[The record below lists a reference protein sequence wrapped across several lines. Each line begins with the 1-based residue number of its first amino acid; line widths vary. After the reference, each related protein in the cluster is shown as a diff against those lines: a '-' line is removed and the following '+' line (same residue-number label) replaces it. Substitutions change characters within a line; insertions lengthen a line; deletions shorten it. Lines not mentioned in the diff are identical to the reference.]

1 MTIKEKKKKLTL
13 KNFTGSAP
21 SSVNKT
27 QSQKTSAIFGKK
39 EPVIVAKEPV
49 IEVVEPKKEGDTA
62 VKAAVVTKT
71 TAETE
76 KPKSTKEW
84 AKKKIEEE
92 LSLKADKKSAGK
104 KRDYRLTVT
113 KALSEDEEENRARSL
128 ASVKRAREK
137 QFKRH
142 SGNSEDDAQKIT
154 RQVRIP
160 KIITIQEL
168 ANRMAE
174 RASAVIKFLLEKNV
188 KVTINHS
195 IDQDTA
201 EFIVSSFGHEVL
213 KDEEPDQLLKDI
225 LSKDKNL
232 KNAVSRPPVVTIM
245 GHVDHGKTSLLDAF
259 REANVVSTEH
269 GGITQH
275 IGAYQTTVNDKH
287 LITFIDTP
295 GHAAF
300 TEMRA
305 RGSKITDIVIL
316 VVAAN
321 DGIKPQTIEAIQH
334 AKAAQVPIIV
344 AINKCD
350 LPGADP
356 TKVKNQLLEHELV
369 VEEMGGDILSA
380 EISALKKTNLDKLKE
395 LIILQAELLD
405 MKSDPTV
412 AAAGVVVESR
422 LDKGRGPV
430 STVLITKGTL
440 RKGDLFVSGASN
452 GKVRALYDYTGKLI
466 NEAPPSTPVEIVGF
480 QGVPNAGDDFVVVED
495 DSKVEEIVEY
505 RRQELKDKKIAGTK
519 RNDIFGEAIPEE
531 SFNIILKTDVNGSLE
546 ALANAIEK
554 IQVENIKPKIILSS
568 VGPITET
575 DVTLAKASNAIL
587 LGFNIRPNKEAKD
600 LARSYKL
607 EILYFNIIYEALD
620 HITKK
625 MTGLLAPETK
635 EETQGSCEV
644 LEVFAVSKAGRV
656 AGVRVA
662 DGEIRNNSEIRL
674 VRDGA
679 VVYTGKVNTLFREKN
694 EAKEV
699 KAGLECGVS
708 LKDFNDIKKGD
719 VLEAFKTTTI
729 EREI

>member
-1 MTIKEKKKKLTL
+1 MSTKEKKKKLTL
-13 KNFTGSAP
+13 KNFTGNAP
-21 SSVNKT
+21 SSVNKK
-27 QSQKTSAIFGKK
+27 QAQKTSAIFGKK
-39 EPVIVAKEPV
+39 EEPKVPNSV
-49 IEVVEPKKEGDTA
+49 IEKSDSTTTPESKPSPTPKTIKSP
-62 VKAAVVTKT
+62 
-71 TAETE
+71 E
-76 KPKSTKEW
+76 KPKSAKEW
-84 AKKKIEEE
+84 AKIKIQEE
-92 LSLKADKKSAGK
+92 LSKKADKKAAGK

-113 KALSEDEEENRARSL
+113 KALSEEEEVQVRSL
-128 ASVKRAREK
+128 AAVKRSREK
-137 QFKRH
+137 LFKKQ
-142 SGNSEDDAQKIT
+142 SNQDTDGQKVI
-154 RQVRIP
+154 RQVKIP
-160 KIITIQEL
+160 KVITIQEL

-174 RASAVIKFLLEKNV
+174 RASAVIKYLLTKNV
-188 KVTINHS
+188 KVTINHT

-201 EFIVSSFGHEVL
+201 EFIVKEFGHEIL
-213 KDEEPDQLLKDI
+213 IEEEPDQLLKDI
-225 LSKDKNL
+225 LSKDKDL
-232 KNAVSRPPVVTIM
+232 ENAVSRPPVVTVM
-245 GHVDHGKTSLLDAF
+245 GHVDHGKTSLLDSL
-259 REANVVSTEH
+259 RDTSVVNSEH

-275 IGAYQTTVNDKH
+275 IGAYQVNVNDKN

-350 LPGADP
+350 LQGADP
-356 TKVKNQLLEHELV
+356 AKVRNQLLEHELI
-369 VEEMGGDILSA
+369 VEEMGGDVLSV

-395 LIILQAELLD
+395 LILLQSEILD
-405 MKSDPTV
+405 MKADPSI

-430 STVLITKGTL
+430 STVLIVKGTL
-440 RKGDLFVSGASN
+440 KKGDLFVSGASN
-452 GKVRALYDYTGKLI
+452 GKVRAIYNYKGDLI
-466 NEAPPSTPVEIVGF
+466 NKAGPSTPVEIVGF
-480 QGVPNAGDDFVVVED
+480 QGAPNAGDDFVVVEN

-505 RRQELKDKKIAGTK
+505 RQQELKNKKLAGNKKT
-519 RNDIFGEAIPEE
+519 DIFGEADPEE
-531 SFNIILKTDVNGSLE
+531 EYNIILKTDVNGSLE

-554 IQVENIKPKIILSS
+554 IKIENIKTKIILSA
-568 VGPITET
+568 VGPVTET

-625 MTGLLAPETK
+625 ISGLLAPET
-635 EETQGSCEV
+635 EEQGQGTCEV
-644 LEVFAVSKAGRV
+644 LEVFSVSKAGKV
-656 AGVRVA
+656 AGVKVTE
-662 DGEIRNNSEIRL
+662 GEIKNNSELRL
-674 VRDGA
+674 LRDGA
-679 VVYTGKVNTLFREKN
+679 VVYTGKVNSLFREKN

-708 LKDFNDIKKGD
+708 IKDFNDIKKGD
-719 VLEAFKTTTI
+719 VIEFFKTITI

>member
-1 MTIKEKKKKLTL
+1 MSTKEKKKKLTL
-13 KNFTGSAP
+13 KNFTGNAP
-21 SSVNKT
+21 SSVNKK
-27 QSQKTSAIFGKK
+27 QAQKTSAIFGKK
-39 EPVIVAKEPV
+39 EEPKVPNPV
-49 IEVVEPKKEGDTA
+49 IEKSDSTTTPESKPSPTPKTIKSP
-62 VKAAVVTKT
+62 
-71 TAETE
+71 E
-76 KPKSTKEW
+76 KPKSAKEW
-84 AKKKIEEE
+84 AKIKIQEE
-92 LSLKADKKSAGK
+92 LSKKADKKAAGK

-113 KALSEDEEENRARSL
+113 KALSEEEEVQVRSL
-128 ASVKRAREK
+128 AAVKRSREK
-137 QFKRH
+137 LFKKQ
-142 SGNSEDDAQKIT
+142 SNQDTDGQKVI
-154 RQVRIP
+154 RQVKIP
-160 KIITIQEL
+160 KVITIQEL

-174 RASAVIKFLLEKNV
+174 RASAVIKYLLTKNV
-188 KVTINHS
+188 KVTINHT

-201 EFIVSSFGHEVL
+201 EFIVKEFGHEIL
-213 KDEEPDQLLKDI
+213 IEEEPDQLLKDI
-225 LSKDKNL
+225 LSKDKDL
-232 KNAVSRPPVVTIM
+232 ENAVSRPPVVTVM
-245 GHVDHGKTSLLDAF
+245 GHVDHGKTSLLDSL
-259 REANVVSTEH
+259 RDTSVVNSEH

-275 IGAYQTTVNDKH
+275 IGAYQVNVNDKN

-350 LPGADP
+350 LQGADP
-356 TKVKNQLLEHELV
+356 AKVRNQLLEHELI
-369 VEEMGGDILSA
+369 VEEMGGDVLSV

-395 LIILQAELLD
+395 LILLQSEILD
-405 MKSDPTV
+405 MKADPSI

-430 STVLITKGTL
+430 STVLIVKGTL
-440 RKGDLFVSGASN
+440 KKGDLFVSGASN
-452 GKVRALYDYTGKLI
+452 GKVRAIYNYKGDLI
-466 NEAPPSTPVEIVGF
+466 NEAGPSTPVEIVGF
-480 QGVPNAGDDFVVVED
+480 QGAPNAGDDFVVVEN

-505 RRQELKDKKIAGTK
+505 RQQELKNKKLAANKKT
-519 RNDIFGEAIPEE
+519 DIFGETDPEE
-531 SFNIILKTDVNGSLE
+531 EYNIILKTDVNGSLE
-546 ALANAIEK
+546 ALTNAIEK
-554 IQVENIKPKIILSS
+554 IKVENIKTKIILSA
-568 VGPITET
+568 VGPVTET

-625 MTGLLAPETK
+625 ISGLLAPET
-635 EETQGSCEV
+635 EEQGQGTCEV
-644 LEVFAVSKAGRV
+644 LEVFSVSKAGKV
-656 AGVRVA
+656 AGVKVTE
-662 DGEIRNNSEIRL
+662 GEIKNNSELRL
-674 VRDGA
+674 LRDGA
-679 VVYTGKVNTLFREKN
+679 VVYTGKVNSLFREKN

-708 LKDFNDIKKGD
+708 IKDFNDIKKGD
-719 VLEAFKTTTI
+719 VIEFFKTITI

>member
-1 MTIKEKKKKLTL
+1 MSTKEKKKKLTL
-13 KNFTGSAP
+13 KNFTGNAP
-21 SSVNKT
+21 SSVNKK
-27 QSQKTSAIFGKK
+27 QAQKTSAIFGKK
-39 EPVIVAKEPV
+39 EEPKVPNPV
-49 IEVVEPKKEGDTA
+49 IEKSDSTTIPESKPSPTP
-62 VKAAVVTKT
+62 KT
-71 TAETE
+71 TKSPE
-76 KPKSTKEW
+76 KPKSAKEW
-84 AKKKIEEE
+84 AKIKIQEE
-92 LSLKADKKSAGK
+92 LSKKADKKAAGK

-113 KALSEDEEENRARSL
+113 KALSEEEEVQVRSL
-128 ASVKRAREK
+128 AAVKRSREK
-137 QFKRH
+137 LFKKQ
-142 SGNSEDDAQKIT
+142 SDQDTDGQKVI
-154 RQVRIP
+154 RQVKIP
-160 KIITIQEL
+160 KVITIQEL

-174 RASAVIKFLLEKNV
+174 RANAVIKYLLTKNV
-188 KVTINHS
+188 KVTINHT

-201 EFIVSSFGHEVL
+201 EFIVKEFGHEIL
-213 KDEEPDQLLKDI
+213 IEEEPDQLLKDI
-225 LSKDKNL
+225 LSKDKDL
-232 KNAVSRPPVVTIM
+232 ENAVSRPPVVTVM
-245 GHVDHGKTSLLDAF
+245 GHVDHGKTSLLDSLRDAS
-259 REANVVSTEH
+259 VVNSEH

-275 IGAYQTTVNDKH
+275 IGAYQVNVNDKS

-350 LPGADP
+350 LQGADP
-356 TKVKNQLLEHELV
+356 TKVRNQLLEHELI
-369 VEEMGGDILSA
+369 VEEMGGDVLSV

-395 LIILQAELLD
+395 LILLQSEILD
-405 MKSDPTV
+405 MKADPSI

-430 STVLITKGTL
+430 STVLIVKGTL
-440 RKGDLFVSGASN
+440 KKGDLFVSGASN
-452 GKVRALYDYTGKLI
+452 GKVRAIYNYKGDLI
-466 NEAPPSTPVEIVGF
+466 NEAGPSTPVEIVGF
-480 QGVPNAGDDFVVVED
+480 QGAPNAGDDFVVVEN

-505 RRQELKDKKIAGTK
+505 RQQEIKNKKLAGNKKT
-519 RNDIFGEAIPEE
+519 DIFGESDPEE
-531 SFNIILKTDVNGSLE
+531 EYNIILKTDVNGSLE

-554 IQVENIKPKIILSS
+554 IKIENIKTKIILSA

-625 MTGLLAPETK
+625 ISGLLAPET
-635 EETQGSCEV
+635 EEQGQGTCEV
-644 LEVFAVSKAGRV
+644 LEVFSVSKAGKV
-656 AGVRVA
+656 AGVKVTE
-662 DGEIRNNSEIRL
+662 GEIKNNSELRL
-674 VRDGA
+674 LRDGA
-679 VVYTGKVNTLFREKN
+679 VVYTGKVNSLFREKN

-708 LKDFNDIKKGD
+708 IKDFNDIKKGD
-719 VLEAFKTTTI
+719 VIEFFKTITI

>member
-1 MTIKEKKKKLTL
+1 MSTKEKKKKLTL

-27 QSQKTSAIFGKK
+27 VAKKTSDIFKSK
-39 EPVIVAKEPV
+39 EQPAPTVKVVKSEEVINGNIVDSPK
-49 IEVVEPKKEGDTA
+49 IKTEV
-62 VKAAVVTKT
+62 
-71 TAETE
+71 E
-76 KPKSTKEW
+76 KPKTAKEW
-84 AKKKIEEE
+84 AKKKIQEE
-92 LSLKADKKSAGK
+92 LFLKANKKNAIK

-113 KALSEDEEENRARSL
+113 KALSDEEEEIRVRSE
-128 ASVKRAREK
+128 ASIKRAREK
-137 QFKRH
+137 QFKKQ
-142 SGNSEDDAQKIT
+142 SSDSQEETQKIV
-154 RQVRIP
+154 RQVKVP
-160 KIITIQEL
+160 KVITIQEL

-174 RASAVIKFLLEKNV
+174 RASAVIKYLLSKNV

-201 EFIVSSFGHEVL
+201 EFIVNEFGHEVI
-213 KDEEPDQLLKDI
+213 KDEEPEKLLKEI
-225 LSKDKNL
+225 LSKDKGI
-232 KNAVSRPPVVTIM
+232 KDAVPRPPVVTVM
-245 GHVDHGKTSLLDAF
+245 GHVDHGKTSLLDSL
-259 REANVVSTEH
+259 RETDVVSTEH

-275 IGAYQTTVNDKH
+275 IGAYQVNVDNKN

-356 TKVKNQLLEHELV
+356 AKVKNQLLEHELI
-369 VEEMGGDILSA
+369 VEEMGGDVLSA
-380 EISALKKTNLDKLKE
+380 EISALKKQNLDKLKE
-395 LIILQAELLD
+395 QIILQAEILD
-405 MKSDPTV
+405 LKSNPKLS
-412 AAAGVVVESR
+412 AAGVVVESK
-422 LDKGRGPV
+422 LDKGRGPL

-440 RKGDLFVSGASN
+440 RKGDLFVSGATS
-452 GKVRALYDYTGKLI
+452 GKVRAIYDYNGKLI
-466 NEAPPSTPVEIVGF
+466 NEATPSTPVEIIGF
-480 QGVPNAGDDFVVVED
+480 QGIPNAGDDFVVVED
-495 DSKVEEIVEY
+495 DSKAEEIVEF
-505 RRQELKDKKIAGTK
+505 RKQELKDKKIAATK
-519 RNDIFGEAIPEE
+519 KNDIFGEAAPDENY
-531 SFNIILKTDVNGSLE
+531 NIILKTDVNGSLE
-546 ALANAIEK
+546 ALSNAIEK
-554 IQVENIKPKIILSS
+554 IQVENIKPKIILSA

-575 DVTLAKASNAIL
+575 DVTLAKASKAIL
-587 LGFNIRPNKEAKD
+587 LGFNIRPNKEAKE

-625 MTGLLAPETK
+625 ISGLLAPETT
-635 EETQGSCEV
+635 EEAQGACQV
-644 LEVFAVSKAGRV
+644 LEVFNVSKAGKV
-656 AGVRVA
+656 AGVKVL
-662 DGEIRNNSEIRL
+662 DGEIRNNSELRL

-679 VVYTGKVNTLFREKN
+679 VVFTGRVGSLFREKN

-708 LKDFNDIKKGD
+708 IRDFNDIKKGD
-719 VLEAFKTTTI
+719 IIEAFKTNTT
-729 EREI
+729 EREV

>member
-1 MTIKEKKKKLTL
+1 MSTKEKKKKLTL
-13 KNFTGSAP
+13 KNFTGNAP
-21 SSVNKT
+21 SSVNKK
-27 QSQKTSAIFGKK
+27 QAQKTSAIFGKK
-39 EPVIVAKEPV
+39 EESKVPNPI
-49 IEVVEPKKEGDTA
+49 IEKSDSTTTPESKPSPTPKTIKSP
-62 VKAAVVTKT
+62 
-71 TAETE
+71 E
-76 KPKSTKEW
+76 KPKSAKEW
-84 AKKKIEEE
+84 AKIKIQEE
-92 LSLKADKKSAGK
+92 LSKKADKKAAGK

-113 KALSEDEEENRARSL
+113 KALSEEEEVQVRSL
-128 ASVKRAREK
+128 AAVKRSREK
-137 QFKRH
+137 LFKKQ
-142 SGNSEDDAQKIT
+142 SNQDTDGQKVI
-154 RQVRIP
+154 RQVKIP
-160 KIITIQEL
+160 KVITIQEL

-174 RASAVIKFLLEKNV
+174 RASAVIKYLLTKNV
-188 KVTINHS
+188 KVTINHT

-201 EFIVSSFGHEVL
+201 EFIVKEFGHEIL
-213 KDEEPDQLLKDI
+213 IEEEPDQLLKDI
-225 LSKDKNL
+225 LSKDKDL
-232 KNAVSRPPVVTIM
+232 ENAVSRPPVVTVM
-245 GHVDHGKTSLLDAF
+245 GHVDHGKTSLLDSL
-259 REANVVSTEH
+259 RDTSVVNSEH

-275 IGAYQTTVNDKH
+275 IGAYQVNVNDKN

-350 LPGADP
+350 LQGADP
-356 TKVKNQLLEHELV
+356 AKVRNQLLEHELI
-369 VEEMGGDILSA
+369 VEEMGGDVLSV

-395 LIILQAELLD
+395 LILLQSEILD
-405 MKSDPTV
+405 MKADPSI

-430 STVLITKGTL
+430 STVLIVKGTL
-440 RKGDLFVSGASN
+440 KKGDLFVSGASN
-452 GKVRALYDYTGKLI
+452 GKVRAIYNYKGDLI
-466 NEAPPSTPVEIVGF
+466 NKAGPSTPVEIVGF
-480 QGVPNAGDDFVVVED
+480 QGAPNAGDDFVVVEN

-505 RRQELKDKKIAGTK
+505 RQQELKNKKLAANKKT
-519 RNDIFGEAIPEE
+519 DIFGEADPDEE
-531 SFNIILKTDVNGSLE
+531 YNIILKTDVNGSLE
-546 ALANAIEK
+546 ALTNAIEK
-554 IQVENIKPKIILSS
+554 IKVENIKTKIILSA
-568 VGPITET
+568 VGPVTET

-625 MTGLLAPETK
+625 ISGLLAPET
-635 EETQGSCEV
+635 EEQGQGTCEV
-644 LEVFAVSKAGRV
+644 LEVFSVSKAGKV
-656 AGVRVA
+656 AGVKVTE
-662 DGEIRNNSEIRL
+662 GEIKNNSELRL
-674 VRDGA
+674 LRDGA
-679 VVYTGKVNTLFREKN
+679 VVYTGKVNSLFREKN

-708 LKDFNDIKKGD
+708 IKDFNDIKKGD
-719 VLEAFKTTTI
+719 VIEFFKTITI

>member
-1 MTIKEKKKKLTL
+1 MSTKEKKKKLTL
-13 KNFTGSAP
+13 KNFTGNAP
-21 SSVNKT
+21 SSVNKK
-27 QSQKTSAIFGKK
+27 QAQKTSAIFGKK
-39 EPVIVAKEPV
+39 EEAKVPNPA
-49 IEVVEPKKEGDTA
+49 IEKSDSTTTPESKPSPTPKTIKSP
-62 VKAAVVTKT
+62 
-71 TAETE
+71 E
-76 KPKSTKEW
+76 KPKSAKEW
-84 AKKKIEEE
+84 AKIKIQEE
-92 LSLKADKKSAGK
+92 LSKKADKKAAGK

-113 KALSEDEEENRARSL
+113 KALSEEEEVQVRSL
-128 ASVKRAREK
+128 AAVKRSREK
-137 QFKRH
+137 LFKKQ
-142 SGNSEDDAQKIT
+142 SNQDTDGQKVI
-154 RQVRIP
+154 RQVKIP
-160 KIITIQEL
+160 KVITIQEL

-174 RASAVIKFLLEKNV
+174 RASAVIKYLLTKNV
-188 KVTINHS
+188 KVTINHT

-201 EFIVSSFGHEVL
+201 EFIVKEFGHEIL
-213 KDEEPDQLLKDI
+213 IEEEPDQLLKDI
-225 LSKDKNL
+225 LSKDKDL
-232 KNAVSRPPVVTIM
+232 ENAVSRPPVVTVM
-245 GHVDHGKTSLLDAF
+245 GHVDHGKTSLLDSL
-259 REANVVSTEH
+259 RDTSVVNLEH

-275 IGAYQTTVNDKH
+275 IGAYQVNVNDKN

-350 LPGADP
+350 LQGADP
-356 TKVKNQLLEHELV
+356 AKVRNQLLEHELI
-369 VEEMGGDILSA
+369 VEEMGGDVLSV

-395 LIILQAELLD
+395 LILLQSEILD
-405 MKSDPTV
+405 MKADPSI

-430 STVLITKGTL
+430 STVLIVKGTL
-440 RKGDLFVSGASN
+440 KKGDLFVSGASN
-452 GKVRALYDYTGKLI
+452 GKVRAIYNYKGDLI
-466 NEAPPSTPVEIVGF
+466 NEAGPSTPVEIVGF
-480 QGVPNAGDDFVVVED
+480 QGAPNAGDDFVVVEN

-505 RRQELKDKKIAGTK
+505 RQQELKNKKLAANKKTE
-519 RNDIFGEAIPEE
+519 IFGEADPEE
-531 SFNIILKTDVNGSLE
+531 EYNIILKTDVNGSLE
-546 ALANAIEK
+546 ALTNAIEK
-554 IQVENIKPKIILSS
+554 IKVENIKTKIILSA
-568 VGPITET
+568 VGPVTET

-625 MTGLLAPETK
+625 ISGLLAPET
-635 EETQGSCEV
+635 EEQGQGTCEV
-644 LEVFAVSKAGRV
+644 LEVFSVSKAGKV
-656 AGVRVA
+656 AGVKVTE
-662 DGEIRNNSEIRL
+662 GEIKNNSELRL
-674 VRDGA
+674 LRDGA
-679 VVYTGKVNTLFREKN
+679 VVYTGKVNSLFREKN

-708 LKDFNDIKKGD
+708 IKDFNDIKKGD
-719 VLEAFKTTTI
+719 VIEFFKTITI

>member
-1 MTIKEKKKKLTL
+1 MSTKEKKKKLTL
-13 KNFTGSAP
+13 KNFTGNAP
-21 SSVNKT
+21 SSVNKK
-27 QSQKTSAIFGKK
+27 QAQKTSAIFGKK
-39 EPVIVAKEPV
+39 EEAKVPNPV
-49 IEVVEPKKEGDTA
+49 IEKSDSITTPESKPSPIPKTIKSP
-62 VKAAVVTKT
+62 
-71 TAETE
+71 E
-76 KPKSTKEW
+76 KPKSAKEW
-84 AKKKIEEE
+84 AKIKIQEE
-92 LSLKADKKSAGK
+92 LSKKADKKAAGK

-113 KALSEDEEENRARSL
+113 KALSEEEEVQVRSL
-128 ASVKRAREK
+128 AAVKRSREK
-137 QFKRH
+137 LFKKQ
-142 SGNSEDDAQKIT
+142 SNQDTDGQKVI
-154 RQVRIP
+154 RQVKIP
-160 KIITIQEL
+160 KVITIQEL

-174 RASAVIKFLLEKNV
+174 RASAVIKYLLTKNV
-188 KVTINHS
+188 KVTINHT

-201 EFIVSSFGHEVL
+201 EFIVKEFGHEIL
-213 KDEEPDQLLKDI
+213 IEEEPDQLLKDI
-225 LSKDKNL
+225 LSKDKDL
-232 KNAVSRPPVVTIM
+232 ENAVSRPPVVTVM
-245 GHVDHGKTSLLDAF
+245 GHVDHGKTSLLDSL
-259 REANVVSTEH
+259 RDTSVVNSEH

-275 IGAYQTTVNDKH
+275 IGAYQVNVNDKN

-350 LPGADP
+350 LQGADP
-356 TKVKNQLLEHELV
+356 AKVRNQLLEHELI
-369 VEEMGGDILSA
+369 VEEMGGDVLSV

-395 LIILQAELLD
+395 LILLQSEILD
-405 MKSDPTV
+405 MKADPSI

-430 STVLITKGTL
+430 STVLIVKGTL
-440 RKGDLFVSGASN
+440 KKGDLFVSGASN
-452 GKVRALYDYTGKLI
+452 GKVRAIYNYKGDLI
-466 NEAPPSTPVEIVGF
+466 NEAGPSTPVEIVGF
-480 QGVPNAGDDFVVVED
+480 QGAPNAGDDFVVVEN

-505 RRQELKDKKIAGTK
+505 RQQELKNKKLAGNKKT
-519 RNDIFGEAIPEE
+519 DIFGEADPEE
-531 SFNIILKTDVNGSLE
+531 EYNIILKTDVNGSLE
-546 ALANAIEK
+546 ALTNAIEK
-554 IQVENIKPKIILSS
+554 IKVENIKTKIILSA
-568 VGPITET
+568 VGPVTET

-625 MTGLLAPETK
+625 ISGLLAPET
-635 EETQGSCEV
+635 EEQGQGTCEV
-644 LEVFAVSKAGRV
+644 LEVFSVSKAGKV
-656 AGVRVA
+656 AGVKVTE
-662 DGEIRNNSEIRL
+662 GEIKNNSELRL
-674 VRDGA
+674 IRDGA
-679 VVYTGKVNTLFREKN
+679 VVYTGKVNSLFREKN

-708 LKDFNDIKKGD
+708 IKDFNDIKKGD
-719 VLEAFKTTTI
+719 VIEFFKTITI

>member
-1 MTIKEKKKKLTL
+1 MSTKEKKKKLTL
-13 KNFTGSAP
+13 KNFTGNAP
-21 SSVNKT
+21 SSVNKK
-27 QSQKTSAIFGKK
+27 QAQKTSAIFGKK
-39 EPVIVAKEPV
+39 EEPKVPNPV
-49 IEVVEPKKEGDTA
+49 IEKSDSTTTPESKPSPTPKTIKSP
-62 VKAAVVTKT
+62 
-71 TAETE
+71 E
-76 KPKSTKEW
+76 KPKSAKEW
-84 AKKKIEEE
+84 AKIKIQEE
-92 LSLKADKKSAGK
+92 LSKKADKKAAGK

-113 KALSEDEEENRARSL
+113 KALSEEEEVQVRSL
-128 ASVKRAREK
+128 AAVKRSREK
-137 QFKRH
+137 LFKKQ
-142 SGNSEDDAQKIT
+142 SDQDTDGQKVI
-154 RQVRIP
+154 RQVKIP
-160 KIITIQEL
+160 KVITIQEL

-174 RASAVIKFLLEKNV
+174 RASAVIKYLLTKNV
-188 KVTINHS
+188 KVTINHT

-201 EFIVSSFGHEVL
+201 EFIVKEFGHEIL
-213 KDEEPDQLLKDI
+213 IEEEPDQLLKDI
-225 LSKDKNL
+225 LSKDKDL
-232 KNAVSRPPVVTIM
+232 ENAVSRPPVVTVM
-245 GHVDHGKTSLLDAF
+245 GHVDHGKTSLLDSL
-259 REANVVSTEH
+259 RDTSVVNSEH

-275 IGAYQTTVNDKH
+275 IGAYQVNVNDKN

-350 LPGADP
+350 LQGADP
-356 TKVKNQLLEHELV
+356 AKVRNQLLEHELI
-369 VEEMGGDILSA
+369 VEEMGGDVLSV

-395 LIILQAELLD
+395 LILLQSEILD
-405 MKSDPTV
+405 MKADPSI

-430 STVLITKGTL
+430 STVLIIKGTL
-440 RKGDLFVSGASN
+440 KKGDLFVSGASN
-452 GKVRALYDYTGKLI
+452 GKVRAIYNYKGDLI
-466 NEAPPSTPVEIVGF
+466 NEAGPSTPVEIVGF
-480 QGVPNAGDDFVVVED
+480 QGAPNAGDDFVVVEN

-505 RRQELKDKKIAGTK
+505 RQQELKNKKLAGNKKT
-519 RNDIFGEAIPEE
+519 DIFGEADPEE
-531 SFNIILKTDVNGSLE
+531 EYNIILKTDVNGSLE

-554 IQVENIKPKIILSS
+554 IKIENIKTKIILSA
-568 VGPITET
+568 VGPVTET

-625 MTGLLAPETK
+625 ISGLLAPET
-635 EETQGSCEV
+635 EEQGQGTCEV
-644 LEVFAVSKAGRV
+644 LEVFSVSKAGKV
-656 AGVRVA
+656 AGVKVTE
-662 DGEIRNNSEIRL
+662 GEIKNNSELRL
-674 VRDGA
+674 LRDGA
-679 VVYTGKVNTLFREKN
+679 VVYTGKVNSLFREKN

-708 LKDFNDIKKGD
+708 IKDFNDIKKGD
-719 VLEAFKTTTI
+719 VIEFFKTITI

>member
-1 MTIKEKKKKLTL
+1 
-13 KNFTGSAP
+13 
-21 SSVNKT
+21 
-27 QSQKTSAIFGKK
+27 
-39 EPVIVAKEPV
+39 
-49 IEVVEPKKEGDTA
+49 
-62 VKAAVVTKT
+62 
-71 TAETE
+71 
-76 KPKSTKEW
+76 
-84 AKKKIEEE
+84 
-92 LSLKADKKSAGK
+92 
-104 KRDYRLTVT
+104 
-113 KALSEDEEENRARSL
+113 
-128 ASVKRAREK
+128 VKRSREK
-137 QFKRH
+137 LFKKQ
-142 SGNSEDDAQKIT
+142 SDQDTDGQKVI
-154 RQVRIP
+154 RQVKIP
-160 KIITIQEL
+160 KVITIQEL

-174 RASAVIKFLLEKNV
+174 RASAVIKYLLTKNV
-188 KVTINHS
+188 KVTINHT

-201 EFIVSSFGHEVL
+201 EFIVKEFGHEIL
-213 KDEEPDQLLKDI
+213 IEEEPDQLLKDI
-225 LSKDKNL
+225 LSKDKDL
-232 KNAVSRPPVVTIM
+232 ENAVSRPPVVTVM
-245 GHVDHGKTSLLDAF
+245 GHVDHGKTSLLDSL
-259 REANVVSTEH
+259 RDTSVVNSEH

-275 IGAYQTTVNDKH
+275 IGAYQVNVNDKN

-350 LPGADP
+350 LQGADP
-356 TKVKNQLLEHELV
+356 AKVRNQLLEHELI
-369 VEEMGGDILSA
+369 VEEMGGDVLSV

-395 LIILQAELLD
+395 LILLQSEILD
-405 MKSDPTV
+405 MKADPSI

-430 STVLITKGTL
+430 STVLIVKGTL
-440 RKGDLFVSGASN
+440 KKGDLFVSGASN
-452 GKVRALYDYTGKLI
+452 GKVRAIYNYKGDLI
-466 NEAPPSTPVEIVGF
+466 NEAGPSTPVEIVGF
-480 QGVPNAGDDFVVVED
+480 QGAPNAGDDFVVVEN

-505 RRQELKDKKIAGTK
+505 RQQELKNKKLAGNKKT
-519 RNDIFGEAIPEE
+519 DIFGEADPEE
-531 SFNIILKTDVNGSLE
+531 EYNIILKTDVNGSLE

-554 IQVENIKPKIILSS
+554 IKIENIKTKIILSA
-568 VGPITET
+568 VGPVTET

-625 MTGLLAPETK
+625 ISGLLAPET
-635 EETQGSCEV
+635 EEQGQGTCEV
-644 LEVFAVSKAGRV
+644 LEVFSVSKAGKV
-656 AGVRVA
+656 AGVKVTE
-662 DGEIRNNSEIRL
+662 GEIKNNSELRL
-674 VRDGA
+674 LRDGA
-679 VVYTGKVNTLFREKN
+679 VVYTGKVNSLFREKN

-708 LKDFNDIKKGD
+708 IKDFNDIKKGD
-719 VLEAFKTTTI
+719 VIEFFKTITI

>member
-1 MTIKEKKKKLTL
+1 MSTKEKKKKLTL
-13 KNFTGSAP
+13 KNFTGNAP
-21 SSVNKT
+21 SSVNKK
-27 QSQKTSAIFGKK
+27 QAQKTSAIFGKK
-39 EPVIVAKEPV
+39 E
-49 IEVVEPKKEGDTA
+49 EPKVPNPAIEKSDSTTTPESKPSPTP
-62 VKAAVVTKT
+62 KT
-71 TAETE
+71 IKSPE
-76 KPKSTKEW
+76 KPKSAKEW
-84 AKKKIEEE
+84 AKIKIQEE
-92 LSLKADKKSAGK
+92 LSKKADKKAAGK

-113 KALSEDEEENRARSL
+113 KALSEEEEVQVRSL
-128 ASVKRAREK
+128 AAVKRSREK
-137 QFKRH
+137 LFKKQ
-142 SGNSEDDAQKIT
+142 SNQDTDGQKVI
-154 RQVRIP
+154 RQVKIP
-160 KIITIQEL
+160 KVITIQEL

-174 RASAVIKFLLEKNV
+174 RASAVIKYLLTKNV
-188 KVTINHS
+188 KVTINHT

-201 EFIVSSFGHEVL
+201 EFIVKEFGHEIL
-213 KDEEPDQLLKDI
+213 IEEEPDQLLKDI
-225 LSKDKNL
+225 LSKDKDL
-232 KNAVSRPPVVTIM
+232 ENAVSRPPVVTVM
-245 GHVDHGKTSLLDAF
+245 GHVDHGKTSLLDSL
-259 REANVVSTEH
+259 RDTSVVNSEH

-275 IGAYQTTVNDKH
+275 IGAYQVNVNDKN

-350 LPGADP
+350 LQGADP
-356 TKVKNQLLEHELV
+356 AKVRNQLLEHELI
-369 VEEMGGDILSA
+369 VEEMGGDVLSV

-395 LIILQAELLD
+395 LILLQSEILD
-405 MKSDPTV
+405 MKADPSI

-430 STVLITKGTL
+430 STVLIVKGTL
-440 RKGDLFVSGASN
+440 KKGDLFVSGASN
-452 GKVRALYDYTGKLI
+452 GKVRAIYNYKGDLI
-466 NEAPPSTPVEIVGF
+466 NKAGPSTPVEIVGF
-480 QGVPNAGDDFVVVED
+480 QGAPNAGDDFVVVEN

-505 RRQELKDKKIAGTK
+505 RQQELKNKKLAANKKT
-519 RNDIFGEAIPEE
+519 DIFGEADPEE
-531 SFNIILKTDVNGSLE
+531 EYNIILKTDVNGSLE
-546 ALANAIEK
+546 ALTNAIEK
-554 IQVENIKPKIILSS
+554 IKVENIKTKIILSA
-568 VGPITET
+568 VGPVTET

-607 EILYFNIIYEALD
+607 EILYFNIIYQALD

-625 MTGLLAPETK
+625 ISGLLAPET
-635 EETQGSCEV
+635 EEQGQGTCEV
-644 LEVFAVSKAGRV
+644 LEVFSVSKAGKV
-656 AGVRVA
+656 AGVKVTE
-662 DGEIRNNSEIRL
+662 GEIKNNSELRL
-674 VRDGA
+674 LRDGA
-679 VVYTGKVNTLFREKN
+679 VVYTGKVNSLFREKN

-708 LKDFNDIKKGD
+708 IKDFNDIKKGD
-719 VLEAFKTTTI
+719 VIEFFKTITI

>member
-1 MTIKEKKKKLTL
+1 MSTKEKKKKLTL
-13 KNFTGSAP
+13 KNFTGNAP
-21 SSVNKT
+21 SSVNKK
-27 QSQKTSAIFGKK
+27 QAQKTSAIFGKK
-39 EPVIVAKEPV
+39 EEPKVPNSV
-49 IEVVEPKKEGDTA
+49 IEKSDSTTTPESKPSPTPKTIKSP
-62 VKAAVVTKT
+62 
-71 TAETE
+71 E
-76 KPKSTKEW
+76 KPKSAKEW
-84 AKKKIEEE
+84 AKIKIQEE
-92 LSLKADKKSAGK
+92 LSKKADKKAAGK

-113 KALSEDEEENRARSL
+113 KALSEEEEVQVRSL
-128 ASVKRAREK
+128 AAVKRSREK
-137 QFKRH
+137 LFKKQ
-142 SGNSEDDAQKIT
+142 SNQDTDGQKVI
-154 RQVRIP
+154 RQVKIP
-160 KIITIQEL
+160 KVITIQEL

-174 RASAVIKFLLEKNV
+174 RASAVIKYLLTKNV
-188 KVTINHS
+188 KVTINHT

-201 EFIVSSFGHEVL
+201 EFIVKEFGHEIL
-213 KDEEPDQLLKDI
+213 IEEEPDQLLKDI
-225 LSKDKNL
+225 LSKDKDL
-232 KNAVSRPPVVTIM
+232 ENAVSRPPVVTVM
-245 GHVDHGKTSLLDAF
+245 GHVDHGKTSLLDSL
-259 REANVVSTEH
+259 RDTSVVNSEH

-275 IGAYQTTVNDKH
+275 IGAYQVNVNDKN

-350 LPGADP
+350 LQGADP
-356 TKVKNQLLEHELV
+356 AKVRNQLLEHELI
-369 VEEMGGDILSA
+369 VEEMGGDVLSV

-395 LIILQAELLD
+395 LILLQSEILD
-405 MKSDPTV
+405 MKADPSI

-430 STVLITKGTL
+430 STVLIIKGTL
-440 RKGDLFVSGASN
+440 KKGDLFVSGASN
-452 GKVRALYDYTGKLI
+452 GKVRAIYNYKGDLI
-466 NEAPPSTPVEIVGF
+466 NEAGPSTPVEIVGF
-480 QGVPNAGDDFVVVED
+480 QGAPNAGDDFVVVEN

-505 RRQELKDKKIAGTK
+505 RQQELKNKKLAANKKT
-519 RNDIFGEAIPEE
+519 DIFGEADPEE
-531 SFNIILKTDVNGSLE
+531 EYNIILKTDVNGSLE
-546 ALANAIEK
+546 ALTNAIEK
-554 IQVENIKPKIILSS
+554 IKVENIKTKIILSA
-568 VGPITET
+568 VGPVTET

-625 MTGLLAPETK
+625 ISGLLAPET
-635 EETQGSCEV
+635 EEQGQGTCEV
-644 LEVFAVSKAGRV
+644 LEVFSVSKAGKV
-656 AGVRVA
+656 AGVKVTE
-662 DGEIRNNSEIRL
+662 GEIKNNSELRL
-674 VRDGA
+674 LRDGA
-679 VVYTGKVNTLFREKN
+679 VVYTGKVNSLFREKN

-708 LKDFNDIKKGD
+708 IKDFNDIKKGD
-719 VLEAFKTTTI
+719 VIEFFKTITI

>member
-1 MTIKEKKKKLTL
+1 MSTKEKKKKLTL
-13 KNFTGSAP
+13 KNFTGNAP
-21 SSVNKT
+21 SSVNKK
-27 QSQKTSAIFGKK
+27 QAQKTSAIFGKK
-39 EPVIVAKEPV
+39 EEPKVPNSV
-49 IEVVEPKKEGDTA
+49 IEKSDSTTTPESKPSPTPKTIKSP
-62 VKAAVVTKT
+62 
-71 TAETE
+71 E
-76 KPKSTKEW
+76 KPKSAKEW
-84 AKKKIEEE
+84 AKIKIQEE
-92 LSLKADKKSAGK
+92 LSKKADKKAAGK

-113 KALSEDEEENRARSL
+113 KALSEEEEVQVRSL
-128 ASVKRAREK
+128 AAVKRSREK
-137 QFKRH
+137 LFKKQ
-142 SGNSEDDAQKIT
+142 SDQDTDGQKVI
-154 RQVRIP
+154 RQVKIP
-160 KIITIQEL
+160 KVITIQEL

-174 RASAVIKFLLEKNV
+174 RASAVIKYLLTKNV
-188 KVTINHS
+188 KVTINHT

-201 EFIVSSFGHEVL
+201 EFIVKEFGHEIL
-213 KDEEPDQLLKDI
+213 IEEEPDQLLKDI
-225 LSKDKNL
+225 LSKDKDL
-232 KNAVSRPPVVTIM
+232 ENAVSRPPVVTVM
-245 GHVDHGKTSLLDAF
+245 GHVDHGKTSLLDSL
-259 REANVVSTEH
+259 RDTSVVNSEH

-275 IGAYQTTVNDKH
+275 IGAYQVNVNDKN

-350 LPGADP
+350 LQGADP
-356 TKVKNQLLEHELV
+356 VKVRNQLLEHELI
-369 VEEMGGDILSA
+369 VEEMGGDVLSV

-395 LIILQAELLD
+395 LILLQSEILD
-405 MKSDPTV
+405 MKADPSI

-430 STVLITKGTL
+430 STVLIVKGTL
-440 RKGDLFVSGASN
+440 KKGDLFVSGASN
-452 GKVRALYDYTGKLI
+452 GKVRAIYNYKGDLI
-466 NEAPPSTPVEIVGF
+466 NEAGPSTPVEIVGF
-480 QGVPNAGDDFVVVED
+480 QGAPNAGDDFVVVEN

-505 RRQELKDKKIAGTK
+505 RQQELKNKKLAGNKKT
-519 RNDIFGEAIPEE
+519 DIFGEADPEE
-531 SFNIILKTDVNGSLE
+531 EYNIILKTDVNGSLE
-546 ALANAIEK
+546 ALTNAIQK
-554 IQVENIKPKIILSS
+554 IKVENIKTKIILSA
-568 VGPITET
+568 VGPVTET

-625 MTGLLAPETK
+625 ISGLLAPET
-635 EETQGSCEV
+635 EEQGQGTCEV
-644 LEVFAVSKAGRV
+644 LEVFSVSKAGKV
-656 AGVRVA
+656 AGVKVTE
-662 DGEIRNNSEIRL
+662 GEIKNNSELRL
-674 VRDGA
+674 LRDGA
-679 VVYTGKVNTLFREKN
+679 VVYTGKVNSLFREKN

-708 LKDFNDIKKGD
+708 IKDFNDIKKGD
-719 VLEAFKTTTI
+719 VIEFFKTITI

>member
-1 MTIKEKKKKLTL
+1 MSTKEKKKKLTL
-13 KNFTGSAP
+13 KNFTGNAP
-21 SSVNKT
+21 SSVNKK
-27 QSQKTSAIFGKK
+27 QAQKTSAIFGKK
-39 EPVIVAKEPV
+39 EEPKVPNPV
-49 IEVVEPKKEGDTA
+49 IEKSDSTTTPESKPSPA
-62 VKAAVVTKT
+62 TKT
-71 TAETE
+71 AKSPE
-76 KPKSTKEW
+76 KPKSAKEW
-84 AKKKIEEE
+84 AKIKIQEE
-92 LSLKADKKSAGK
+92 LSKKADKKAAGK

-113 KALSEDEEENRARSL
+113 KALSEEEEVQVRSL
-128 ASVKRAREK
+128 AAVKRSREK
-137 QFKRH
+137 LFKKQ
-142 SGNSEDDAQKIT
+142 SDQDADGQKVI
-154 RQVRIP
+154 RQVKIP
-160 KIITIQEL
+160 KVITIQEL

-174 RASAVIKFLLEKNV
+174 RANTVIKYLLTKNV
-188 KVTINHS
+188 KVTINHT

-201 EFIVSSFGHEVL
+201 EFIVKEFGHEIL
-213 KDEEPDQLLKDI
+213 IEEEPDQLLKDI
-225 LSKDKNL
+225 LSKDKDL
-232 KNAVSRPPVVTIM
+232 ENAVSRPPVVTVM
-245 GHVDHGKTSLLDAF
+245 GHVDHGKTSLLDSLRDAS
-259 REANVVSTEH
+259 VVNSEH

-275 IGAYQTTVNDKH
+275 IGAYQVNVNDKS

-350 LPGADP
+350 LQGADP
-356 TKVKNQLLEHELV
+356 TKVRNQLLEHELI
-369 VEEMGGDILSA
+369 VEEMGGDVLSV

-395 LIILQAELLD
+395 LILLQSEILD
-405 MKSDPTV
+405 MKADPSI

-430 STVLITKGTL
+430 STVLIAKGTL
-440 RKGDLFVSGASN
+440 KKGDLFVSGASN
-452 GKVRALYDYTGKLI
+452 GKVRAIYNYRGDLI
-466 NEAPPSTPVEIVGF
+466 NEAGPSTPVEIVGF
-480 QGVPNAGDDFVVVED
+480 QGAPNAGDDFVVVEN

-505 RRQELKDKKIAGTK
+505 RQQEIKNKKLAGNKKT
-519 RNDIFGEAIPEE
+519 DIFGESDPEE
-531 SFNIILKTDVNGSLE
+531 EYNIILKTDVNGSLE

-554 IQVENIKPKIILSS
+554 IKIENIKTKIILSA

-625 MTGLLAPETK
+625 ISGLLAPET
-635 EETQGSCEV
+635 EEQGQGTCEV
-644 LEVFAVSKAGRV
+644 LEVFSVSKAGKV
-656 AGVRVA
+656 AGVKVTE
-662 DGEIRNNSEIRL
+662 GEIKNNSELRL
-674 VRDGA
+674 LRDGA
-679 VVYTGKVNTLFREKN
+679 VVYTGKVNSLFREKN

-708 LKDFNDIKKGD
+708 IKDFNDIKKGD
-719 VLEAFKTTTI
+719 VIEFFKTITI

>member
-1 MTIKEKKKKLTL
+1 MSTKEKKKKLTL
-13 KNFTGSAP
+13 KNFTGNAP
-21 SSVNKT
+21 SSVNKK
-27 QSQKTSAIFGKK
+27 QAQKTSAIFGKK
-39 EPVIVAKEPV
+39 EEPKVPNPV
-49 IEVVEPKKEGDTA
+49 IEKSDSTTTPESKPSPA
-62 VKAAVVTKT
+62 TKT
-71 TAETE
+71 AKSPE
-76 KPKSTKEW
+76 KPKSAKEW
-84 AKKKIEEE
+84 AKIKIQEE
-92 LSLKADKKSAGK
+92 LSKKADKKAAGK

-113 KALSEDEEENRARSL
+113 KALSEEEEVQVRSL
-128 ASVKRAREK
+128 AAVKRSREK
-137 QFKRH
+137 LFKKQ
-142 SGNSEDDAQKIT
+142 SDQDADGQKVI
-154 RQVRIP
+154 RQVKIP
-160 KIITIQEL
+160 KVITIQEL

-174 RASAVIKFLLEKNV
+174 RANAVIKYLLTKNV
-188 KVTINHS
+188 KVTINHT

-201 EFIVSSFGHEVL
+201 EFIVKEFGHEIL
-213 KDEEPDQLLKDI
+213 IEEEPDQLLKDI
-225 LSKDKNL
+225 LSKDKDL
-232 KNAVSRPPVVTIM
+232 ENAVSRPPVVTVM
-245 GHVDHGKTSLLDAF
+245 GHVDHGKTSLLDSLRDAS
-259 REANVVSTEH
+259 VVNSEH

-275 IGAYQTTVNDKH
+275 IGAYQVNVNDKS

-350 LPGADP
+350 LQGADP
-356 TKVKNQLLEHELV
+356 TKVRNQLLEHELI
-369 VEEMGGDILSA
+369 VEEMGGDVLSV

-395 LIILQAELLD
+395 LILLQSEILD
-405 MKSDPTV
+405 MKADPSI

-430 STVLITKGTL
+430 STVLIVKGTL
-440 RKGDLFVSGASN
+440 KKGDLFVSGASN
-452 GKVRALYDYTGKLI
+452 GKVRAIYNYKGDLI
-466 NEAPPSTPVEIVGF
+466 NEAGPSTPVEIVGF
-480 QGVPNAGDDFVVVED
+480 QGAPNAGDDFVVVEN

-505 RRQELKDKKIAGTK
+505 RQQEIKNKKLAGNKKT
-519 RNDIFGEAIPEE
+519 DIFGESDPEE
-531 SFNIILKTDVNGSLE
+531 EYNIILKTDVNGSLE

-554 IQVENIKPKIILSS
+554 IKIENIKTKIILSA

-625 MTGLLAPETK
+625 ISGLLAPET
-635 EETQGSCEV
+635 EEQGQGTCEV
-644 LEVFAVSKAGRV
+644 LEVFSVSKAGKV
-656 AGVRVA
+656 AGVKVTE
-662 DGEIRNNSEIRL
+662 GEIKNNSELRL
-674 VRDGA
+674 LRDGA
-679 VVYTGKVNTLFREKN
+679 VVYTGKVNSLFREKN

-708 LKDFNDIKKGD
+708 IKDFNDIKKGD
-719 VLEAFKTTTI
+719 VIEFFKTITI

>member
-1 MTIKEKKKKLTL
+1 MSTKEKKKKLTL
-13 KNFTGSAP
+13 KNFTGNAP
-21 SSVNKT
+21 SSVNKK
-27 QSQKTSAIFGKK
+27 QAQKTSAIFGKK
-39 EPVIVAKEPV
+39 EEPKVPNSV
-49 IEVVEPKKEGDTA
+49 IEKSDSTTTPESKPSPTPKTIKSP
-62 VKAAVVTKT
+62 
-71 TAETE
+71 E
-76 KPKSTKEW
+76 KPKSAKEW
-84 AKKKIEEE
+84 AKIKIQEE
-92 LSLKADKKSAGK
+92 LSKKADKKAAGK

-113 KALSEDEEENRARSL
+113 KALSEEEEVQVRSL
-128 ASVKRAREK
+128 AAVKRSREK
-137 QFKRH
+137 LFKKQ
-142 SGNSEDDAQKIT
+142 SDQDTDGQKVI
-154 RQVRIP
+154 RQVKIP
-160 KIITIQEL
+160 KVITIQEL

-174 RASAVIKFLLEKNV
+174 RASAVIKYLLTKNV
-188 KVTINHS
+188 KVTINHT

-201 EFIVSSFGHEVL
+201 EFIVKEFGHEIL
-213 KDEEPDQLLKDI
+213 IEEEPDQLLKDI
-225 LSKDKNL
+225 LSKDKDL
-232 KNAVSRPPVVTIM
+232 ENAVSRPPVVTVM
-245 GHVDHGKTSLLDAF
+245 GHVDHGKTSLLDSL
-259 REANVVSTEH
+259 RDTSVVNSEH

-275 IGAYQTTVNDKH
+275 IGAYQVNVNDKN

-350 LPGADP
+350 LQGADP
-356 TKVKNQLLEHELV
+356 AKVRNQLLEHELI
-369 VEEMGGDILSA
+369 VEEMGGDVLSV

-395 LIILQAELLD
+395 LILLQSEILD
-405 MKSDPTV
+405 MKADPSI

-430 STVLITKGTL
+430 STVLIVKGTL
-440 RKGDLFVSGASN
+440 KKGDLFVSGASN
-452 GKVRALYDYTGKLI
+452 GKVRAIYNYKGDLI
-466 NEAPPSTPVEIVGF
+466 NEAGPSTPVEIVGF
-480 QGVPNAGDDFVVVED
+480 QGAPNAGDDFVVVEN

-505 RRQELKDKKIAGTK
+505 RQQELKNKKLAGNKKT
-519 RNDIFGEAIPEE
+519 DIFGEADPEE
-531 SFNIILKTDVNGSLE
+531 EYNIILKTDVNGSLE
-546 ALANAIEK
+546 ALTNAIEK
-554 IQVENIKPKIILSS
+554 IKVENIKTKIILSA
-568 VGPITET
+568 VGPVTET

-625 MTGLLAPETK
+625 ISGLLAPET
-635 EETQGSCEV
+635 EEQGQGTCEV
-644 LEVFAVSKAGRV
+644 LEVFSVSKAGKV
-656 AGVRVA
+656 AGVKVTE
-662 DGEIRNNSEIRL
+662 GEIKNNSELRL
-674 VRDGA
+674 LRDGA
-679 VVYTGKVNTLFREKN
+679 VVYTGKVNSLFREKN

-708 LKDFNDIKKGD
+708 IKDFNDIKKGD
-719 VLEAFKTTTI
+719 VIEFFKTITI

>member
-1 MTIKEKKKKLTL
+1 MSTKEKKKKLTL
-13 KNFTGSAP
+13 KNFTGNAP
-21 SSVNKT
+21 SSVNKK
-27 QSQKTSAIFGKK
+27 QAQKTSAIFGKK
-39 EPVIVAKEPV
+39 E
-49 IEVVEPKKEGDTA
+49 EPKVPNPAIEKSDSTTTPESKPSPTP
-62 VKAAVVTKT
+62 KT
-71 TAETE
+71 IKSPE
-76 KPKSTKEW
+76 KPKSAKEW
-84 AKKKIEEE
+84 AKIKIQEE
-92 LSLKADKKSAGK
+92 LSKKADKKAAGK

-113 KALSEDEEENRARSL
+113 KALSEEEEVQVRSL
-128 ASVKRAREK
+128 AAVKRSREK
-137 QFKRH
+137 LFKKQ
-142 SGNSEDDAQKIT
+142 SNQDTDGQKVI
-154 RQVRIP
+154 RQVKIP
-160 KIITIQEL
+160 KVITIQEL

-174 RASAVIKFLLEKNV
+174 RASAVIKYLLTKNV
-188 KVTINHS
+188 KVTINHT

-201 EFIVSSFGHEVL
+201 EFIVKEFGHEIL
-213 KDEEPDQLLKDI
+213 IEEEPDQLLKDI
-225 LSKDKNL
+225 LSKDKDL
-232 KNAVSRPPVVTIM
+232 ENAVSRPPVVTVM
-245 GHVDHGKTSLLDAF
+245 GHVDHGKTSLLDSL
-259 REANVVSTEH
+259 RDTSVVNSEH

-275 IGAYQTTVNDKH
+275 IGAYQVNVNDKN

-350 LPGADP
+350 LQGADRA
-356 TKVKNQLLEHELV
+356 KVRNQLLEHELI
-369 VEEMGGDILSA
+369 VEEMGGDVLSV

-395 LIILQAELLD
+395 LILLQSEILD
-405 MKSDPTV
+405 MKADPSI

-430 STVLITKGTL
+430 STVLIVKGTL
-440 RKGDLFVSGASN
+440 KKGDLFVSGASN
-452 GKVRALYDYTGKLI
+452 GKVRAIYNYKGDLI
-466 NEAPPSTPVEIVGF
+466 NEAGPSTPVEIVGF
-480 QGVPNAGDDFVVVED
+480 QGAPNAGDDFVVVEN

-505 RRQELKDKKIAGTK
+505 RQQELKNKKLAANKKT
-519 RNDIFGEAIPEE
+519 DIFGETDPEE
-531 SFNIILKTDVNGSLE
+531 EYNIILKTDVNGSLE
-546 ALANAIEK
+546 ALTNAIEK
-554 IQVENIKPKIILSS
+554 IKVENIKTKIILSA
-568 VGPITET
+568 VGPVTET

-625 MTGLLAPETK
+625 ISGLLAPET
-635 EETQGSCEV
+635 EEQGQGTCEV
-644 LEVFAVSKAGRV
+644 LEVFSVSKAGKV
-656 AGVRVA
+656 AGVKVTE
-662 DGEIRNNSEIRL
+662 GEIKNNSELRL
-674 VRDGA
+674 LRDGA
-679 VVYTGKVNTLFREKN
+679 VVYTGKVNSLFREKN

-708 LKDFNDIKKGD
+708 IKDFNDIKKGD
-719 VLEAFKTTTI
+719 VIEFFKTITI

>member
-1 MTIKEKKKKLTL
+1 MSTKEKKKKLTL
-13 KNFTGSAP
+13 KNFTGNAP
-21 SSVNKT
+21 SSVNKK
-27 QSQKTSAIFGKK
+27 QAQKTSAIFGKK
-39 EPVIVAKEPV
+39 EEPKVPNPV
-49 IEVVEPKKEGDTA
+49 IEKSDSTTTPESKPSPA
-62 VKAAVVTKT
+62 TKT
-71 TAETE
+71 AKSPE
-76 KPKSTKEW
+76 KPKSAKEW
-84 AKKKIEEE
+84 AKIKIQEE
-92 LSLKADKKSAGK
+92 LSKKADKKAAGK

-113 KALSEDEEENRARSL
+113 KALSEEEEVQVRSL
-128 ASVKRAREK
+128 AAVKRSREK
-137 QFKRH
+137 LFKKQ
-142 SGNSEDDAQKIT
+142 SDQDADGQKVI
-154 RQVRIP
+154 RQVKIP
-160 KIITIQEL
+160 KVITIQEL

-174 RASAVIKFLLEKNV
+174 RANAVIKYLLTKNV
-188 KVTINHS
+188 KVTINHT

-201 EFIVSSFGHEVL
+201 EFIVKEFGHEIL
-213 KDEEPDQLLKDI
+213 IEEEPDQLLKDI
-225 LSKDKNL
+225 LSKDKDL
-232 KNAVSRPPVVTIM
+232 ENAVSRPPVVTVM
-245 GHVDHGKTSLLDAF
+245 GHVDHGKTSLLDSLRDAS
-259 REANVVSTEH
+259 VVNSEH

-275 IGAYQTTVNDKH
+275 IGAYQVNVNDKS

-350 LPGADP
+350 LQGADP
-356 TKVKNQLLEHELV
+356 TKVRNQLLEHELI
-369 VEEMGGDILSA
+369 VEEMGGDVLSV

-395 LIILQAELLD
+395 LILLQSEILD
-405 MKSDPTV
+405 MKADPSI

-430 STVLITKGTL
+430 STVLIVKGTL
-440 RKGDLFVSGASN
+440 KKGDLFVSGASN
-452 GKVRALYDYTGKLI
+452 GKVRAIYNYKGDLI
-466 NEAPPSTPVEIVGF
+466 NEAGPSTPVEIVGF
-480 QGVPNAGDDFVVVED
+480 QGAPNAGDDFVVVEN

-505 RRQELKDKKIAGTK
+505 RQQELKDKKLAINKKT
-519 RNDIFGEAIPEE
+519 DIFGESDPEE
-531 SFNIILKTDVNGSLE
+531 EYNIILKTDVNGSLE

-554 IQVENIKPKIILSS
+554 IKIENIKTKIILSA

-625 MTGLLAPETK
+625 ISGLLAPET
-635 EETQGSCEV
+635 EEQGQGTCEV
-644 LEVFAVSKAGRV
+644 LEVFSVSKAGKV
-656 AGVRVA
+656 AGVKVTE
-662 DGEIRNNSEIRL
+662 GEIKNNSELRL
-674 VRDGA
+674 LRDGA
-679 VVYTGKVNTLFREKN
+679 VVYTGKVNSLFREKN

-708 LKDFNDIKKGD
+708 IKDFNDIKKGD
-719 VLEAFKTTTI
+719 VIEFFKTITI

>member
-1 MTIKEKKKKLTL
+1 MSTKEKKKKLTL
-13 KNFTGSAP
+13 KNFTGNAP
-21 SSVNKT
+21 SSVNKK
-27 QSQKTSAIFGKK
+27 QAQKTSAIFGKK
-39 EPVIVAKEPV
+39 EEPKVPNSV
-49 IEVVEPKKEGDTA
+49 IEKSDSTTTPESKPSPTPKTIKSP
-62 VKAAVVTKT
+62 
-71 TAETE
+71 E
-76 KPKSTKEW
+76 KPKSAKEW
-84 AKKKIEEE
+84 AKIKIQEE
-92 LSLKADKKSAGK
+92 LSKKADKKAAGK

-113 KALSEDEEENRARSL
+113 KALSEEEEVQVRSL
-128 ASVKRAREK
+128 AAVKRSREK
-137 QFKRH
+137 LFKKQ
-142 SGNSEDDAQKIT
+142 SDQDTDGQKVI
-154 RQVRIP
+154 RQVKIP
-160 KIITIQEL
+160 KVITIQEL

-174 RASAVIKFLLEKNV
+174 RASAVIKYLLTKNV
-188 KVTINHS
+188 KVTINHT

-201 EFIVSSFGHEVL
+201 EFIVKEFGHEIL
-213 KDEEPDQLLKDI
+213 IEEEPDQLLKDI
-225 LSKDKNL
+225 LSKDKDL
-232 KNAVSRPPVVTIM
+232 ENAVSRPPVVTVM
-245 GHVDHGKTSLLDAF
+245 GHVDHGKTSLLDSL
-259 REANVVSTEH
+259 RDTSVVNSEH

-275 IGAYQTTVNDKH
+275 IGAYQVNVNDKN

-350 LPGADP
+350 LQGADP
-356 TKVKNQLLEHELV
+356 AKVRNQLLEHELI
-369 VEEMGGDILSA
+369 VEEMGGDVLSV

-395 LIILQAELLD
+395 LILLQSEILD
-405 MKSDPTV
+405 MKADPSI

-430 STVLITKGTL
+430 STVLIVKGTL
-440 RKGDLFVSGASN
+440 KKGDLFVSGASN
-452 GKVRALYDYTGKLI
+452 GKVRAIYNYKGDLI
-466 NEAPPSTPVEIVGF
+466 NEAGPSTPVEIVGF
-480 QGVPNAGDDFVVVED
+480 QGAPNAGDDFVVVEN

-505 RRQELKDKKIAGTK
+505 RQQELKNKKLAANKKT
-519 RNDIFGEAIPEE
+519 DIFGEADPEE
-531 SFNIILKTDVNGSLE
+531 EYNIILKTDVNGSLE
-546 ALANAIEK
+546 ALTNAIEK
-554 IQVENIKPKIILSS
+554 IKVENIKTKIILSA
-568 VGPITET
+568 VGPVTET

-625 MTGLLAPETK
+625 ISGLLAPET
-635 EETQGSCEV
+635 EEQGQGTCEV
-644 LEVFAVSKAGRV
+644 LEVFSVSKAGKV
-656 AGVRVA
+656 AGVKVTE
-662 DGEIRNNSEIRL
+662 GEIKNNSELRL
-674 VRDGA
+674 LRDGA
-679 VVYTGKVNTLFREKN
+679 VVYTGKVNSLFREKN

-708 LKDFNDIKKGD
+708 IKDFNDIKKGD
-719 VLEAFKTTTI
+719 VIEFFKTITI

>member
-1 MTIKEKKKKLTL
+1 MSTKEKKKKLTL
-13 KNFTGSAP
+13 KNFTGNAP
-21 SSVNKT
+21 SSVNKK
-27 QSQKTSAIFGKK
+27 QAQKTSAIFGKK
-39 EPVIVAKEPV
+39 E
-49 IEVVEPKKEGDTA
+49 EPKVPNPAIEKSDSTTTPESKPSPTP
-62 VKAAVVTKT
+62 KT
-71 TAETE
+71 IKSPE
-76 KPKSTKEW
+76 KPKSAKEW
-84 AKKKIEEE
+84 AKIKIQEE
-92 LSLKADKKSAGK
+92 LSKKADKKAAGK

-113 KALSEDEEENRARSL
+113 KALSEEEEVQVRSL
-128 ASVKRAREK
+128 AAVKRSREK
-137 QFKRH
+137 LFKKQ
-142 SGNSEDDAQKIT
+142 SNQDTDGQKVI
-154 RQVRIP
+154 RQVKIP
-160 KIITIQEL
+160 KVITIQEL

-174 RASAVIKFLLEKNV
+174 RASAVIKYLLTKNV
-188 KVTINHS
+188 KVTINHT

-201 EFIVSSFGHEVL
+201 EFIVKEFGHEIL
-213 KDEEPDQLLKDI
+213 IEEEPDQLLKDI
-225 LSKDKNL
+225 LSKDKDL
-232 KNAVSRPPVVTIM
+232 ENAVSRPPVVTVM
-245 GHVDHGKTSLLDAF
+245 GHVDHGKTSLLDSL
-259 REANVVSTEH
+259 RDTSVVNSEH

-275 IGAYQTTVNDKH
+275 IGAYQVNVNDKN

-350 LPGADP
+350 LQGADP
-356 TKVKNQLLEHELV
+356 AKVRNQLLEHELI
-369 VEEMGGDILSA
+369 VEEMGGDVLSV

-395 LIILQAELLD
+395 LILLQSEILD
-405 MKSDPTV
+405 MKADPSI

-430 STVLITKGTL
+430 STVLIIKGTL
-440 RKGDLFVSGASN
+440 KKGDLFVSGASN
-452 GKVRALYDYTGKLI
+452 GKVRAIYNYKGDLI
-466 NEAPPSTPVEIVGF
+466 NEAGPSTPVEIVGF
-480 QGVPNAGDDFVVVED
+480 QGAPNAGDDFVVVEN

-505 RRQELKDKKIAGTK
+505 RQQELKNKKLAANKKT
-519 RNDIFGEAIPEE
+519 DIFGEADPEE
-531 SFNIILKTDVNGSLE
+531 EYNIILKTDVNGSLE

-554 IQVENIKPKIILSS
+554 IKVENIKTKIILSA
-568 VGPITET
+568 VGPVTET

-625 MTGLLAPETK
+625 ISGLLAPET
-635 EETQGSCEV
+635 EEQGQGTCEV
-644 LEVFAVSKAGRV
+644 LEVFSVSKAGKV
-656 AGVRVA
+656 AGVKVTE
-662 DGEIRNNSEIRL
+662 GEIKNNSELRL
-674 VRDGA
+674 LRDGA
-679 VVYTGKVNTLFREKN
+679 VVYTGKVNSLFREKN

-708 LKDFNDIKKGD
+708 IKDFNDIKKGD
-719 VLEAFKTTTI
+719 VIEFFKTITI

>member
-1 MTIKEKKKKLTL
+1 MSTKEKKKKLTL
-13 KNFTGSAP
+13 KNFTGNAP
-21 SSVNKT
+21 SSVNKK
-27 QSQKTSAIFGKK
+27 QAQKTSAIFGKK
-39 EPVIVAKEPV
+39 E
-49 IEVVEPKKEGDTA
+49 EPKVSNPAIEKSDSTTTPESKPSPTPKT
-62 VKAAVVTKT
+62 VKSP
-71 TAETE
+71 E
-76 KPKSTKEW
+76 KPKSAKEW
-84 AKKKIEEE
+84 AKIKIQEE
-92 LSLKADKKSAGK
+92 LSKKADKKAAGK

-113 KALSEDEEENRARSL
+113 KALSEEEEVQVRSL
-128 ASVKRAREK
+128 AAVKRSREK
-137 QFKRH
+137 LFKKQ
-142 SGNSEDDAQKIT
+142 SNQDTDGQKVI
-154 RQVRIP
+154 RQVKIP
-160 KIITIQEL
+160 KVITIQEL

-174 RASAVIKFLLEKNV
+174 RASAVIKYLLTKNV
-188 KVTINHS
+188 KVTINHT

-201 EFIVSSFGHEVL
+201 EFIVKEFGHEIL
-213 KDEEPDQLLKDI
+213 IEEEPDQLLKDI
-225 LSKDKNL
+225 LSKDKDL
-232 KNAVSRPPVVTIM
+232 ENAVSRPPVVTVM
-245 GHVDHGKTSLLDAF
+245 GHVDHGKTSLLDSL
-259 REANVVSTEH
+259 RDTSVVNSEH

-275 IGAYQTTVNDKH
+275 IGAYQVNVNDKN

-350 LPGADP
+350 LQGADP
-356 TKVKNQLLEHELV
+356 TKVRNQLLEHELI
-369 VEEMGGDILSA
+369 VEEMGGDVLSV

-395 LIILQAELLD
+395 LILLQSEILD
-405 MKSDPTV
+405 MKADPSI

-430 STVLITKGTL
+430 STVLIVKGTL
-440 RKGDLFVSGASN
+440 KKGDLFVSGASN
-452 GKVRALYDYTGKLI
+452 GKVRAIYNYKGDLI
-466 NEAPPSTPVEIVGF
+466 NEAGPSTPVEIVGF
-480 QGVPNAGDDFVVVED
+480 QGAPNAGDDFVVVEN

-505 RRQELKDKKIAGTK
+505 RQQELKNKKLAANKKT
-519 RNDIFGEAIPEE
+519 DIFGEADPEE
-531 SFNIILKTDVNGSLE
+531 EYNIILKADVNGSLE
-546 ALANAIEK
+546 ALTNAIEK
-554 IQVENIKPKIILSS
+554 IKVENIKTKIILSA
-568 VGPITET
+568 VGPVTET

-625 MTGLLAPETK
+625 ISGLLAPET
-635 EETQGSCEV
+635 EEQGQGTCEV
-644 LEVFAVSKAGRV
+644 LEVFSVSKAGKV
-656 AGVRVA
+656 AGVKVTE
-662 DGEIRNNSEIRL
+662 GEIKNNSELRL
-674 VRDGA
+674 LRDGA
-679 VVYTGKVNTLFREKN
+679 VVYTGKVNSLFREKN

-708 LKDFNDIKKGD
+708 IKDFNDIKKGD
-719 VLEAFKTTTI
+719 VIEFFKTITI